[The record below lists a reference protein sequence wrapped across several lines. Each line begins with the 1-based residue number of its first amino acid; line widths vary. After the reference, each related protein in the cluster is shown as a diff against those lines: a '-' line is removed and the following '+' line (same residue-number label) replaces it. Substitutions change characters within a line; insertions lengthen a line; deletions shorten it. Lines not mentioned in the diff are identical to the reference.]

1 MKKYSFYISKFS
13 QTIFEEKGPVFIES
27 KYSNFPFFEG
37 TMDDL
42 KSFAAKE
49 LLLRSG
55 QKAYVEVETCYCID
69 NRNDLLERQIE
80 NLHCELDGESD
91 DDPTDKMAWLVD
103 PIEESEVKENET
115 NSLS

>member
-13 QTIFEEKGPVFIES
+13 QTIFEEKGPIFVES

-55 QKAYVEVETCYCID
+55 QKAYIEVETCDYTD
-69 NRNDLLERQIE
+69 NRNDLLEHQIE
-80 NLHCELDGESD
+80 NLQYELDGDYED
-91 DDPTDKMAWLVD
+91 VPTDKMAWLVD